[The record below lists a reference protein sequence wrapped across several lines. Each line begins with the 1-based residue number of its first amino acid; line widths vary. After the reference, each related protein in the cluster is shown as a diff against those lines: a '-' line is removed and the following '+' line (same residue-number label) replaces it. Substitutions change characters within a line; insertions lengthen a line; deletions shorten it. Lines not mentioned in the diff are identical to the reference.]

1 MDLVQR
7 DGSCVSYLT
16 GLGRSHS
23 FSDSF
28 SNLVYT
34 ALLPQKEIVIRGLGR
49 MVVVFWVYP
58 S

>member
-28 SNLVYT
+28 LGLLRGVE
-34 ALLPQKEIVIRGLGR
+34 ALAG
-49 MVVVFWVYP
+49 
-58 S
+58 